1 MNTPSAGGL
10 ERIRR
15 ISWLQPARLFLREQL
30 TASNLIGLSGAVCAL
45 FLLIA
50 LREPWNVRLPFYGVL
65 LVWIILRP
73 RVALYLMPFAVPW
86 GSLDT
91 IDVAGL
97 HVNSADVL
105 VVLLGAAW
113 LMSFALRP
121 IIAYGRWGTSSGE
134 AGPRDREESTVPLFL
149 IGAILL
155 LIGTMALSMRGS
167 ISISSSLK
175 EVSKWLEFLVLV
187 LIGSQYI
194 RTRRQVW
201 TIILLVCLAGVTQA
215 FFGYLQAFFS
225 LGPQAFIHD
234 SSLRVYGTF
243 DQPNPYAGYL
253 NLPLSIALAL
263 MLLGSSWLTR
273 ILAGLTSVIIAGAV
287 YLTQSRGGEIA
298 LASALLFIVIVG
310 LPHLRRF
317 VGLLALAGLAVVE
330 LFFSGWI
337 PAYVITPVL
346 KYLGIIQISFVTPS
360 AQDYSTAE
368 RLAHWIAGARMFM
381 DHPLTGVG
389 IGNYPDAYSRYF
401 VTIFV
406 NSLGHAHNYYINIA
420 AETGSIGLTAFLLF
434 LMAIFVAG
442 GEAYSH
448 INKKYMRVKAESRLA
463 APEVQAP
470 KGTRNKL
477 ILLAHPIKMFAHF
490 RSQGTHNVLL
500 LLGNDRALA
509 IGLLAALV
517 SVCVHNLV
525 DDLYVHSLTNLIA
538 LLLIALIRLDG
549 VTKNVGGNGG
559 NFDYAEIAR

>member
-1 MNTPSAGGL
+1 
-10 ERIRR
+10 
-15 ISWLQPARLFLREQL
+15 
-30 TASNLIGLSGAVCAL
+30 
-45 FLLIA
+45 
-50 LREPWNVRLPFYGVL
+50 VL
-65 LVWIILRP
+65 
-73 RVALYLMPFAVPW
+73 A
-86 GSLDT
+86 
-91 IDVAGL
+91 
-97 HVNSADVL
+97 
-105 VVLLGAAW
+105 
-113 LMSFALRP
+113 
-121 IIAYGRWGTSSGE
+121 
-134 AGPRDREESTVPLFL
+134 
-149 IGAILL
+149 
-155 LIGTMALSMRGS
+155 
-167 ISISSSLK
+167 
-175 EVSKWLEFLVLV
+175 

-234 SSLRVYGTF
+234 TSLRVYGTF

-263 MLLGSSWLTR
+263 MVLGSSWLTR
-273 ILAGLTSVIIAGAV
+273 ILAGLTSAFIAGAV

-317 VGLLALAGLAVVE
+317 VALMALAGLAVVE

-360 AQDYSTAE
+360 VQDYSTAE

-389 IGNYPDAYSRYF
+389 IGNYPDAYSHYF

-434 LMAIFVAG
+434 LMATFVAG
-442 GEAYSH
+442 GEAYTH
-448 INKKYMRVKAESRLA
+448 INKKYLLAKAESRLAKAESRLA
-463 APEVQAP
+463 APEAQAP
-470 KGTRNKL
+470 QGTRNKL

-490 RSQGTHNVLL
+490 RSQSNHNVLL
-500 LLGNDRALA
+500 LRGNDRALA

-559 NFDYAEIAR
+559 NFDYATIAR